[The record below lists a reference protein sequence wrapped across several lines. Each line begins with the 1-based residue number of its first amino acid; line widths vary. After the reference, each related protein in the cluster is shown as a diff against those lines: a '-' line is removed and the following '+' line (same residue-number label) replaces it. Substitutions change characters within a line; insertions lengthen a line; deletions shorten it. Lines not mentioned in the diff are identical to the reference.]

1 MKKIFFYFIFLLSFL
16 YSKEISLNQALNI
29 ASNFYIEKNNILDSE
44 YKVTI
49 RENFVY
55 PFYYLFTYDPIGFII
70 ISKYDNSIPVLG
82 YSFNS
87 FFDVNNIPIQLD
99 RILTSYSNGINFL
112 VDNSIGQ
119 NEDIEIL
126 WNKYL
131 FGNMQNNISYRN
143 VLPLITANWN
153 QGGQWN
159 DLCPNNSYVGCVAVA
174 MGQVM
179 YYWGYPNQGSGYS
192 QYYDPEHGI
201 ISVNFEDHNY
211 NFENMNNESAT
222 YDSQLLLYHSGVAV
236 HMDYSPW
243 GSGASVCWE
252 GPSSQD
258 ALDNHFK
265 YNDIITCEVKI
276 NYSDHEWELLMK
288 DQLDRGWP
296 VIYRGYSDDAGH
308 AWNIDGY
315 QDNYYHCNWGWGG
328 SANGY
333 FYFDNLNGGGYN
345 FIENQAALLN
355 IIPEPF
361 TNPVAL
367 FDYDINDLEIQLN
380 DLSNI
385 VNNDQIISWEW
396 NFGDGNL
403 SNNNSPNHTYSDYG
417 TYEISLTI
425 MSEFGL
431 YSEPHIESINI
442 INYLGDINND
452 AEVNI
457 VDIIQLV
464 NIILNN
470 DVNHSFDLC
479 DLNFDSNVNIL
490 DVITLVQIILNQ
502 N

>member
-1 MKKIFFYFIFLLSFL
+1 
-16 YSKEISLNQALNI
+16 
-29 ASNFYIEKNNILDSE
+29 
-44 YKVTI
+44 
-49 RENFVY
+49 
-55 PFYYLFTYDPIGFII
+55 
-70 ISKYDNSIPVLG
+70 
-82 YSFNS
+82 
-87 FFDVNNIPIQLD
+87 
-99 RILTSYSNGINFL
+99 
-112 VDNSIGQ
+112 
-119 NEDIEIL
+119 
-126 WNKYL
+126 
-131 FGNMQNNISYRN
+131 
-143 VLPLITANWN
+143 
-153 QGGQWN
+153 
-159 DLCPNNSYVGCVAVA
+159 
-174 MGQVM
+174 
-179 YYWGYPNQGSGYS
+179 
-192 QYYDPEHGI
+192 
-201 ISVNFEDHNY
+201 
-211 NFENMNNESAT
+211 
-222 YDSQLLLYHSGVAV
+222 
-236 HMDYSPW
+236 
-243 GSGASVCWE
+243 
-252 GPSSQD
+252 
-258 ALDNHFK
+258 
-265 YNDIITCEVKI
+265 
-276 NYSDHEWELLMK
+276 MK